1 MTNKR
6 ISGPERR
13 AQIIDVALDIF
24 AEKGFT
30 GTRTKDIA
38 KKAKISETLIFQHF
52 KTKAKLYHEAL
63 IYLFSGHPVMPELAD
78 KIAQCD
84 DFGVLSTLAG
94 HMIHHS
100 RRDPRI
106 IRLAIWNGL
115 EGLRLAEKHG
125 HHKADDSHQSPEQAL
140 TNYIQE
146 RVRSGAF
153 RSLDPELVTRLFIQ
167 TIMMFAADQELHL
180 FGPPLPQS
188 DDAAVKTLVS
198 MFLDG
203 MKA

>member
-1 MTNKR
+1 MASVGNSVTGQR
-6 ISGPERR
+6 RFECRVCTTPGPPWSGDSDYHGPATATVCVRLNQVNWPHR
-13 AQIIDVALDIF
+13 QSS
-24 AEKGFT
+24 
-30 GTRTKDIA
+30 RT
-38 KKAKISETLIFQHF
+38 
-52 KTKAKLYHEAL
+52 EAL
-63 IYLFSGHPVMPELAD
+63 
-78 KIAQCD
+78 
-84 DFGVLSTLAG
+84 
-94 HMIHHS
+94 
-100 RRDPRI
+100 RR
-106 IRLAIWNGL
+106 LV
-115 EGLRLAEKHG
+115 LRLAEKHG

-140 TNYIQE
+140 TNYIQD